1 MKNSELQKNVDF
13 VLELVIDG
21 DSKLKVKTKLKE
33 KKISNSKSNEI
44 IDYAILSLQNK
55 YGYKIKQSLISGKPI
70 LGRFGL
76 DEGLYQ
82 ELRSKQEDYLK
93 YSLMVEI
100 KAKVI
105 EKESNRMILHSLSG
119 SVFSK
124 DEIQATIEKE
134 REEIAT
140 RIRGEQMGYILMSL
154 LAFGGGLFLLV
165 SLGEFSR
172 DTTLPFVLGFLVL
185 IKGLSMH
192 PNEILEIQ

>member
-165 SLGEFSR
+165 SLGEFSC

>member
-124 DEIQATIEKE
+124 DEIQAIIEKE